1 MRNGDVTNPSAMQ
14 AYSLASSMQAVA
26 QFYAHPQ
33 RGAGIDLYWV
43 RTPFSMPTMPY
54 DYDDGEHVANLYRHT
69 GTIGYV
75 PTATSPSKL
84 LQINLIERIS
94 VIP

>member
-1 MRNGDVTNPSAMQ
+1 MTNPSA
-14 AYSLASSMQAVA
+14 MQAVA